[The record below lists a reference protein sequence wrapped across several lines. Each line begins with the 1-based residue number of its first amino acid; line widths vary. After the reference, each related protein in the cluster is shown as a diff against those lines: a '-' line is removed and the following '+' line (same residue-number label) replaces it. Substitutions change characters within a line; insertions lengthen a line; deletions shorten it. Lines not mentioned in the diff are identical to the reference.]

1 MKIYIMS
8 FVDSIVKNKPDKY
21 QTLIESKV
29 LAKQLELKVKQ
40 YNVLQTEYNDLVR
53 KQTIDRKPAS
63 GGWRR
68 IEGALQQISGAGK
81 DWIWGVN
88 SSDAIYTC
96 KKPCTDSNWTR
107 IAGRLTQ
114 IEGGDKEVWGVN
126 SSNDIYKMN
135 QDHSNG
141 WKNIPGKLNNI

>member
-1 MKIYIMS
+1 MS

-63 GGWRR
+63 GGN
-68 IEGALQQISGAGK
+68 ESLKGSFKA
-81 DWIWGVN
+81 
-88 SSDAIYTC
+88 T
-96 KKPCTDSNWTR
+96 
-107 IAGRLTQ
+107 
-114 IEGGDKEVWGVN
+114 
-126 SSNDIYKMN
+126 
-135 QDHSNG
+135 
-141 WKNIPGKLNNI
+141 